1 VFPDI
6 TACRLRA
13 ISDSGGTM
21 QDDGTTIFHTA
32 YVEPQTIRDGAALAI
47 WAVTMT
53 MLVGAVMVAGVAL
66 TAVRL
71 RITTRF

>member
-1 VFPDI
+1 M
-6 TACRLRA
+6 RENN
-13 ISDSGGTM
+13 
-21 QDDGTTIFHTA
+21 TIDFHSA
-32 YVEPQTIRDGAALAI
+32 YVEPQTIRDGAGVAI

-53 MLVGAVMVAGVAL
+53 MLVGAVMLAGVAL